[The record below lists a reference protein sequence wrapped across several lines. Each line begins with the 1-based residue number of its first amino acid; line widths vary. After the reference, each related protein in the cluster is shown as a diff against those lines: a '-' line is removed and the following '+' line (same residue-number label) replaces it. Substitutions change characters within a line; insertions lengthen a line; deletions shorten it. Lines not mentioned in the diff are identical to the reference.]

1 MTTSPSPPVPSSSRS
16 NGAFGSSLPQWRS
29 FLSTLNW
36 RRDPGYEQRMKQHE
50 LRKIQHEQRMKQ
62 LRNESEQLRNET
74 EQLRQENKRLA
85 ELESRMDAL
94 LRNADSCSPTP
105 PATGSS

>member
-1 MTTSPSPPVPSSSRS
+1 MITSPSPPVPSSSRS

-50 LRKIQHEQRMKQ
+50 WSYPDSVDSDQGLAVVSLRVLM
-62 LRNESEQLRNET
+62 NC
-74 EQLRQENKRLA
+74 
-85 ELESRMDAL
+85 
-94 LRNADSCSPTP
+94 CS
-105 PATGSS
+105 